1 MNILSSLVLVAVLA
15 QARPAPP
22 PAPEQEKKTSPTT
35 QGAKSTAPTQPGK
48 TAPTDGLALQ
58 VALDRAGFS
67 PGAIDGQAGSST
79 KKALEAHR
87 KQNGGD
93 PAVVEPTTQ
102 YTISAE
108 DAAGPFE
115 PEIPR
120 ELPDQ
125 AKLPALSYKTVVE
138 ALAERF
144 HSTPEFLKKLNPDA
158 TFASG
163 EQIVVPNV
171 EPMQIPTKADAAKAN
186 AKADTAKPAEATR
199 GTSGTGKPGAADPAG
214 DAVVTVSKA
223 ASALT
228 VTDGS
233 GKVVMYA
240 PVTSGSPHDPLPIG
254 EWKVNVVSLNPPFNY
269 NPDLFWDADP
279 SHAKATLKPGPNN
292 PVGLVWID
300 LSKEHYGIHGTPEPS
315 TVGKT
320 QSHGCVRLTNWDALK
335 LAGLVKV
342 GTKVV
347 FTE

>member
-1 MNILSSLVLVAVLA
+1 M
-15 QARPAPP
+15 
-22 PAPEQEKKTSPTT
+22 
-35 QGAKSTAPTQPGK
+35 
-48 TAPTDGLALQ
+48 
-58 VALDRAGFS
+58 ALDRAGFS

-102 YTISAE
+102 YTITAE

-186 AKADTAKPAEATR
+186 AKADTAKPDRIEA
-199 GTSGTGKPGAADPAG
+199 GFETSGRG
-214 DAVVTVSKA
+214 DARNIGHRKA
-223 ASALT
+223 GRSRSRRGRRGNRVEGNVRSDGHRWQRQGRDVRTGDVRQSA
-228 VTDGS
+228 
-233 GKVVMYA
+233 
-240 PVTSGSPHDPLPIG
+240 
-254 EWKVNVVSLNPPFNY
+254 
-269 NPDLFWDADP
+269 
-279 SHAKATLKPGPNN
+279 
-292 PVGLVWID
+292 
-300 LSKEHYGIHGTPEPS
+300 
-315 TVGKT
+315 
-320 QSHGCVRLTNWDALK
+320 
-335 LAGLVKV
+335 
-342 GTKVV
+342 
-347 FTE
+347 

>member
-1 MNILSSLVLVAVLA
+1 M
-15 QARPAPP
+15 
-22 PAPEQEKKTSPTT
+22 
-35 QGAKSTAPTQPGK
+35 
-48 TAPTDGLALQ
+48 
-58 VALDRAGFS
+58 ALDRAGFS

-115 PEIPR
+115 PEIPT

-171 EPMQIPTKADAAKAN
+171 EPMQLPTKADAAKAN
-186 AKADTAKPAEATR
+186 AKADTAKPD
-199 GTSGTGKPGAADPAG
+199 GAARNIGHRKAG
-214 DAVVTVSKA
+214 RSRSRRGRRGNRVEGDVRS
-223 ASALT
+223 
-228 VTDGS
+228 DGHRWQRQ
-233 GKVVMYA
+233 G
-240 PVTSGSPHDPLPIG
+240 HD
-254 EWKVNVVSLNPPFNY
+254 
-269 NPDLFWDADP
+269 
-279 SHAKATLKPGPNN
+279 
-292 PVGLVWID
+292 
-300 LSKEHYGIHGTPEPS
+300 
-315 TVGKT
+315 
-320 QSHGCVRLTNWDALK
+320 VRTGDVRQFA
-335 LAGLVKV
+335 
-342 GTKVV
+342 
-347 FTE
+347 